1 MTNFEQQTSTNHT
14 LIKTAS
20 YLSFSTAIVILLIKV
35 YGWLLTDS
43 QSLLASLIDS
53 LLDISS
59 SFINLIAIR
68 YALEPP
74 DHHHRFGHEKIQDL
88 AIFSQSIFFLASG
101 LFTFFSSAKALFT
114 KTIIGNLSAGTN
126 VMYICI
132 VLTFVLVS
140 YQTYVIKK
148 TGSEMVKV
156 DKLHYFSDLLTN
168 VAVIISIN
176 LTIYCWFI
184 DSLFGMAIAIYITY
198 NSYILFKKAF
208 KNLVDEELPEEDRKK
223 IISII
228 SLFKEIK
235 GIHEMKTRYAAHKPF
250 IQCHLEMEGDMSL
263 YRAYFISEEI
273 IAALLQEF
281 PGGEI
286 IIHQDPYGVEEMVN
300 YREAICQVTE

>member
-1 MTNFEQQTSTNHT
+1 MTNLEKQNSTDHT

-20 YLSFSTAIVILLIKV
+20 YLSCSTAIVILLIKI

-43 QSLLASLIDS
+43 QSMLASLIDS

-68 YALEPP
+68 YALQPP

-101 LFTFFSSAKALFT
+101 LFTFFSSTKALFT
-114 KTIIGNLSAGTN
+114 KTVIGNLSAGTN
-126 VMYICI
+126 AMWVCV
-132 VLTFVLVS
+132 VLTFLLVS
-140 YQTYVIKK
+140 YQNYVIKK
-148 TGSEMVKV
+148 TNSEMIRV

-168 VAVIISIN
+168 VAVIISIK
-176 LTIYCWFI
+176 LTIYCWFV
-184 DSLFGMAIAIYITY
+184 DSLFGMAIAIYIIY

-228 SLFKEIK
+228 SLFKDIK
-235 GIHEMKTRYAAHKPF
+235 GIHELKTRYAANKAF

-263 YRAYFISEEI
+263 HSAHSISEEI
-273 IAALLQEF
+273 VIALLLEF

-286 IIHQDPYGVEEMVN
+286 IIHQDPFGVEETVN
-300 YREAICQVTE
+300 YREDICPTIE